1 MKRPAHATAA
11 MLAAVVLAGCQPT
24 ATPTSPT
31 PTSPSASTVSPVPT
45 PTYQC
50 TPEAGGEATP
60 CTQIQHE
67 DMKAKDRLYAEAEAV
82 YREYFAENIRI
93 SRAGG
98 VTEPTDVI
106 LRTTA
111 GRVQEAVMEIF
122 RSMEERGVRAEGD
135 DPRLTIERA
144 VGVSREGSIVALEVC
159 ADASGW
165 AFYSD
170 EKLVSEGRPA
180 LERVYFARSDDLLK
194 MIYSEGK
201 WVEECPAAGA

>member
-82 YREYFAENIRI
+82 FREGFAESVRIR
-93 SRAGG
+93 RAGG
-98 VTEPTDVI
+98 VTEPTAVM
-106 LRTTA
+106 LRTMDGFYLEDVLSTFQ
-111 GRVQEAVMEIF
+111 RQH
-122 RSMEERGVRAEGD
+122 ERGTVTKGE
-135 DPRLTIERA
+135 DPKIVTVERLIQSKA
-144 VGVSREGSIVALEVC
+144 GSIVALAICV
-159 ADASGW
+159 DATGW
-165 AFYSD
+165 GSYKGD
-170 EKLVSEGRPA
+170 
-180 LERVYFARSDDLLK
+180 ERVNDGGISIDDTYFARIEGTLK
-194 MIYSEGK
+194 MI
-201 WVEECPAAGA
+201 GADGREAESCD

>member
-1 MKRPAHATAA
+1 MRRSTSATAA
-11 MLAAVVLAGCQPT
+11 MLAVVLLAGCQPGT
-24 ATPTSPT
+24 APT
-31 PTSPSASTVSPVPT
+31 PTSPSASSVSPVPT

-60 CTQIQHE
+60 CTQIHYE
-67 DMKAKDRLYAEAEAV
+67 EMKAKDRLYAEAEAV

-93 SRAGG
+93 SRDGG
-98 VTEPTDVI
+98 VAEPTDVI

-111 GRVQEAVMEIF
+111 GKVQDAVMEVF

-135 DPRLTIERA
+135 DPTLTIERA
-144 VGVSREGSIVALEVC
+144 VGISREGSIVALEVC

-165 AFYSD
+165 AFYSGK
-170 EKLVSEGRPA
+170 ELASKGRPA
-180 LERVYFARSDDLLK
+180 LERVYFARSDQLLK

-201 WVEECPAAGA
+201 WVEACPAAGA

>member
-1 MKRPAHATAA
+1 MRRPAHATAA
-11 MLAAVVLAGCQPT
+11 MLAAVLLAGCQPT

-82 YREYFAENIRI
+82 YREFFAENVRI

-106 LRTTA
+106 LATTDGIA
-111 GRVQEAVMEIF
+111 REEAMAAFGDLVE
-122 RSMEERGVRAEGD
+122 SATHAEGE
-135 DPRLTIERA
+135 DPKVTIHRA
-144 VGVSREGSIVALEVC
+144 PGLSRGGSIVTLRTCV
-159 ADASGW
+159 DSTGW
-165 AFYSD
+165 RFYRGK
-170 EKLVSEGRPA
+170 ELVSEPGLGEDRI
-180 LERVYFARSDDLLK
+180 YFSRIGQRLK
-194 MIYSEGK
+194 MTYVEGRE
-201 WVEECPAAGA
+201 VDTCDV